1 MISKTEIT
9 ENYSAIKSL
18 AIDLLAD
25 FKEIIEGAPTEK
37 QQMII
42 DRYNNTIQRCD
53 KVLRE
58 LDQSLM

>member
-1 MISKTEIT
+1 MISKTEII

-18 AIDLLAD
+18 SIDLLVD
-25 FKEIIEGAPTEK
+25 FKETIEGKPTEK

-42 DRYNNTIQRCD
+42 DRYNDTIQRCD

-58 LDQSLM
+58 LSD